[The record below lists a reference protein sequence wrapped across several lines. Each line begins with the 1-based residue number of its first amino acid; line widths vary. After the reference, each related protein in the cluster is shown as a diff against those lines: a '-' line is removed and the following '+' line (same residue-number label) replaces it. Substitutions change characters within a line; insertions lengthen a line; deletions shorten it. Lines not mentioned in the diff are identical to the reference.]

1 MLLCGKSEEL
11 DVQHNNKKKL
21 FNLVPRL
28 VKE

>member
-11 DVQHNNKKKL
+11 DVQHKKKKKM